1 MSTPKAKKAWKAWN
15 PSSITCAARNQ
26 GKKVATLRTSTYFY
40 AGRPALGG
48 LLHEQPT
55 TSSPPSQHKN
65 TFERQ
70 SRSHTAAD
78 ASPSASRISLYLVSC
93 LQLFRFRRVM
103 CRSGGM
109 ASIPG
114 SAHGSSLPGTLMPA
128 GETMLPSRHR
138 KLRRALMQLPLT
150 SLLHATTIP
159 HPNHFASPNLQKKG
173 QPAAIAT
180 NFGVIQCSESPR

>member
-1 MSTPKAKKAWKAWN
+1 MNNLPPPHHQVNAKN
-15 PSSITCAARNQ
+15 S
-26 GKKVATLRTSTYFY
+26 
-40 AGRPALGG
+40 
-48 LLHEQPT
+48 
-55 TSSPPSQHKN
+55 
-65 TFERQ
+65 FERQ
-70 SRSHTAAD
+70 SRSPSAAA

-103 CRSGGM
+103 CRPGGM
-109 ASIPG
+109 VSIPG
-114 SAHGSSLPGTLMPA
+114 RSNRCTYPSALMPA
-128 GETMLPSRHR
+128 CETMLPSRHR

-180 NFGVIQCSESPR
+180 NLGVIQCSESPR